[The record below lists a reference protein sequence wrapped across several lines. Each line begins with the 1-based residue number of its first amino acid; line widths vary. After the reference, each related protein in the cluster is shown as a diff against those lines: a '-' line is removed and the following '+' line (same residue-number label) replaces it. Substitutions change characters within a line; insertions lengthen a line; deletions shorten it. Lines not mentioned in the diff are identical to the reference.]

1 VEIFK
6 TTSFEGDSATL
17 VFFTFI
23 QLGSV
28 IGAIGGAL
36 LLGVIAIREAE
47 IVVERG
53 AAARS

>member
-6 TTSFEGDSATL
+6 TTSFEGDSAML
-17 VFFTFI
+17 VFFTFMP
-23 QLGSV
+23 LGSA

-36 LLGVIAIREAE
+36 LFGVIAIREAE